1 MAGLPPQEVKDLL
14 HKLSTESTKVRAT
27 FFNSASSIA
36 VTLSGPLQFLED
48 GRFAVYSGGD
58 LDPRSSGL
66 VEGLTMLAPTLLSAP
81 CEFLDPR
88 DFANTPFAG
97 FFTITACFDF
107 GLVFILPGGSMLALM
122 SIAS

>member
-14 HKLSTESTKVRAT
+14 HKLSTESTKVCAM
-27 FFNSASSIA
+27 FFNSASLVA
-36 VTLSGPLQFLED
+36 VTLSGQLQITED
-48 GRFAVYSGGD
+48 GKVAVCSGGD
-58 LDPRSSGL
+58 LNPFSPGL
-66 VEGLTMLAPTLLSAP
+66 VEGLATLGPTLLEAP

-97 FFTITACFDF
+97 FFTVTARFDF
-107 GLVFILPGGSMLALM
+107 GMVFMLPGGSMLALL